1 MQNILILGGGAS
13 GLTAAVAA
21 ARAGARVTLL
31 ERGDRVGRKLLSTGN
46 GRCNL
51 TNTRLSPEDYNGDGE
66 LLRAVLE
73 AVPLREVLA
82 FFSSLGLM
90 TRTEDEG
97 RVYPRSGQA
106 AAVLDVLRRAVSRLG
121 VDVRTGVQADAVTPS
136 RKGGFTVTS
145 TDGQHFRADRVIC
158 ACGGKAAPN
167 LGTDGS
173 AYALLTRLGHSVTP
187 LFPALTQLRCR
198 HRALRSL
205 KGIRVQAEATLLSDG
220 VPVAQEGGE
229 CLFTD
234 YGLSGYPIFQLSGF
248 AARLMGDGR
257 DVRVHLNLLPELPVE
272 ARALFLGSRLS
283 SWGEDTAATLFTGVL
298 HRRLGEAVLSD
309 ASIPPDIPCA
319 SLSETQRLDLLRALF
334 AMEFPVSGLQGFEQ
348 AQVTAGGIPADEIYP
363 HSLESR
369 LADGLY
375 IIGETLDVD
384 GRCGGYNLHF
394 AWATGLIAGRCAAR
408 ES

>member
-13 GLTAAVAA
+13 GLTAAVSA

-31 ERGDRVGRKLLSTGN
+31 ERGERVGRKLLSTGN

-66 LLRAVLE
+66 LLRAGLG
-73 AVPLREVLA
+73 AGPRREVLA
-82 FFSSLGLM
+82 FFSSRGLM

-106 AAVLDVLRRAVSRLG
+106 ASVLDVLRRAVSNLG
-121 VDVRTGVQADAVTPS
+121 VDVRTGVRADAVIPS
-136 RKGGFTVTS
+136 RKGGFTVSS
-145 TDGQHFRADRVIC
+145 TDGQHFHADRVVC

-173 AYALLTRLGHSVTP
+173 AYALLSSLGHSVTP

-198 HRALRSL
+198 HPALRSL
-205 KGIRVQAEATLLSDG
+205 KGIRAQADAVLLADG
-220 VPVAQEGGE
+220 TPVAQEGGE

-234 YGLSGYPIFQLSGF
+234 YGLSGYPIFQLSGL
-248 AARLMGDGR
+248 AARLMGEGR
-257 DVRVHLNLLPELPVE
+257 DVRVRLNLLPELPVE
-272 ARALFLGSRLS
+272 ARALFLGGRLA
-283 SWGEDTAATLFTGVL
+283 SWGEDAASTLFTGVL
-298 HRRLGEAVLSD
+298 HRRLGEAVL
-309 ASIPPDIPCA
+309 AQAAIPPDA
-319 SLSETQRLDLLRALF
+319 SCSALSDAQRLALLRALF
-334 AMEFPVSGLQGFEQ
+334 AMEFPVCGLQGFES
-348 AQVTAGGIPADEIYP
+348 AQVTAGGVPADEIKP
-363 HSLESR
+363 DSLESR
-369 LADGLY
+369 LIDGLY
-375 IIGETLDVD
+375 ITGETLDVD

-394 AWATGLIAGRCAAR
+394 AWATGLIAGRAAAR